1 MKDIRRKCN
10 LKVDFLEFT
19 SNKKMLSEVIVIAY
33 LLRSQDF
40 DLSGASSKDKIA
52 SKMNVKIL
60 IDINNKLNKQL
71 YGNIIFLHKLK

>member
-1 MKDIRRKCN
+1 MKDIRKKCN
-10 LKVDFLEFT
+10 LTVDFLEFT

-60 IDINNKLNKQL
+60 IDINNKLVGSRFSNWAQR
-71 YGNIIFLHKLK
+71 